1 MTHNY
6 ATLDKVFVKNLEFN
20 IDYGSSISNNYK
32 MDSVPL
38 ALSSLLTSKM
48 PEKQMF
54 STNYY
59 NSNVITN
66 ELQSV
71 FPFISEIKYDVS
83 LTSYFLE
90 NLKSKNTV
98 NYDKSFLNTFAP
110 IAVRYTNGTNLWLI
124 ERPPFQANISYKSSG
139 SNHHGKETSYSIWM
153 PWTVMLLDVHP
164 EQSSY
169 DAHLYFNDGPI
180 ASLDDFAVPCF
191 FPNMYGDGR
200 MCLNQSGLM
209 LQQHLSRTN
218 SFDIATIY
226 NFLINDYMSGGWN
239 LDLGIQ
245 NFDRIRNLSEL
256 TKKSFHEIV
265 HGISGNKK
273 YPNST
278 SPRTGR
284 ILPKKYVSNFLNYF
298 SLSPMNLI
306 LDIVSSVKEKRKST
320 SNTHSEIRT
329 YSEIIESYNKKNT
342 DVDLILSNYNTGSP
356 IVSNYFRL
364 LVSPKFS
371 LREIGLD
378 DPSTDY
384 AQVAKSIIQVLDI
397 YLNDKLIDICTTTD
411 SAKVIQ
417 DFANENPILYIE
429 DEKTVF
435 ILDQN
440 PSEEFFKE
448 LLNIKETVAI

>member
-59 NSNVITN
+59 NSNVISN

-124 ERPPFQANISYKSSG
+124 ERPPFQANITYKSSG

-169 DAHLYFNDGPI
+169 EAHLYFNDGPI
-180 ASLDDFAVPCF
+180 GSLDDLAVPCF

-200 MCLNQSGLM
+200 MCLNQSGVM

-265 HGISGNKK
+265 HGVSGDKK
-273 YPNST
+273 YPSST

-320 SNTHSEIRT
+320 SSTHSEIKT

-384 AQVAKSIIQVLDI
+384 AQVAESIIKVLDI

-411 SAKVIQ
+411 FGKVIQ
-417 DFANENPILYIE
+417 NFANENPILYIE

-435 ILDQN
+435 ILDEN
-440 PSEEFFKE
+440 PSEEFFKD